1 MMWNGWGGG
10 YGYGM
15 AWFGLLH
22 LLWWLVLIAG
32 AAALVRWIFGSGH
45 GGRRGDD
52 RATAILRE
60 RYARGEI
67 DKQEFDD
74 RMRHLKG

>member
-1 MMWNGWGGG
+1 MMWDGWGGG

-15 AWFGLLH
+15 AWFGLWH
-22 LLWWLVLIAG
+22 LLWWLLLIAG
-32 AAALVRWIFGSGH
+32 AAAMLRWIFRGRSDADPGH
-45 GGRRGDD
+45 D
-52 RATAILRE
+52 RALSILRE

-67 DKQEFDD
+67 DKGEFDE

>member
-1 MMWNGWGGG
+1 MMWDGWGGG

-32 AAALVRWIFGSGH
+32 AAALVRWIFGAGH
-45 GGRRGDD
+45 AARRGDD